1 MESIITSTQL
11 IRIHVL
17 AVICCNKMIIVN
29 VTINKPFQRWS
40 DIIKTLVF
48 NAKRKRSLDK
58 ISLAKMLFSYHYQ
71 VWKCSL
77 LWTFG
82 VYIKLNTVKEI
93 ISTIRLKRYVEFQY
107 IFIFVYTFASPPL
120 LSATYMYSFKVY
132 LYLCPYIC
140 LPPPRL
146 LFAINIYSFKAGS
159 ILETGSW
166 CYWSSKVFKKRLI
179 NA

>member
-17 AVICCNKMIIVN
+17 VMISCSRMIIVN
-29 VTINKPFQRWS
+29 VTINKPSKRWS
-40 DIIKTLVF
+40 DIIKTQVF

-58 ISLAKMLFSYHYQ
+58 ISLAKILFSCHYQ
-71 VWKCSL
+71 LWKCSL
-77 LWTFG
+77 LGTFR
-82 VYIKLNTVKEI
+82 VYIKLDTVKEI

-107 IFIFVYTFASPPL
+107 IFIFVHTFAP
-120 LSATYMYSFKVY
+120 
-132 LYLCPYIC
+132 
-140 LPPPRL
+140 PPPRL

-166 CYWSSKVFKKRLI
+166 CYWSSKV
-179 NA
+179 